1 MPNIWEGNDFRKRK
15 RRLEEEKAVQER
27 AEKQ

>member
-1 MPNIWEGNDFRKRK
+1 MPNIWEGNDFRERK

-27 AEKQ
+27 ADKQ

>member
-27 AEKQ
+27 AEK

>member
-27 AEKQ
+27 ADK